1 MTICH
6 HMLTSSTQL
15 QNRSFHV
22 VERTRTSAKMSKN
35 EKCTFK
41 ACKTTV
47 FHRKYE
53 NLSRFCCSRR
63 RGCLSS
69 GVSKTQTTDLE
80 NADLEKRN
88 KRRTKG
94 LKFITLASKGCFC
107 VCDTSVFSRSL
118 FARSAFSRSACVF
131 EVCGLRFR
139 DTRLSFPVSLGGA
152 RNIFMPSNCESRGK
166 SIIFNGAEFF
176 PQM

>member
-1 MTICH
+1 MCIRDRH
-6 HMLTSSTQL
+6 KVSRE
-15 QNRSFHV
+15 RSL
-22 VERTRTSAKMSKN
+22 M
-35 EKCTFK
+35 
-41 ACKTTV
+41 
-47 FHRKYE
+47 
-53 NLSRFCCSRR
+53 SRR
-63 RGCLSS
+63 RSRKVVRDKTNPETTKGCLENA
-69 GVSKTQTTDLE
+69 DLE
-80 NADLEKRN
+80 NADLQKRK
-88 KRRTKG
+88 KRRTRG
-94 LKFITLASKGCFC
+94 FKFITLASKGCFC